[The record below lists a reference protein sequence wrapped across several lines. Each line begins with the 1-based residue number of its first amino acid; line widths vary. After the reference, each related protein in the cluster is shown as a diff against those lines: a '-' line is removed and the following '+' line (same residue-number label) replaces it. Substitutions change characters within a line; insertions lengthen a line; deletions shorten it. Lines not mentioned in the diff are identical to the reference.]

1 MFPGSSVFGAGGVG
15 PARSGVLNSAMA
27 AAARRAA
34 AARLDIYLF
43 FLKKVVILFLLMALF
58 NLFSGKPRRRSVGWT
73 R

>member
-34 AARLDIYLF
+34 AARLDIYF